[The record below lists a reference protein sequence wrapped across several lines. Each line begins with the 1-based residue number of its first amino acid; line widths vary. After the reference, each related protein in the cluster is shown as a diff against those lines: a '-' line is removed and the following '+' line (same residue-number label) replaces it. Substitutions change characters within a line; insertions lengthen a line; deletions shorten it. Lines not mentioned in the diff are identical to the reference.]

1 MPVPRKKK
9 SLLAAF
15 LVAGAALLWATD
27 TLVRYPSTVE
37 LDFKL
42 VVLMEHLVG
51 LALITPF
58 VLVKRRPEI
67 SKLFRPR
74 VVLLLLVVGVGGS
87 ALGGLAFTYSMR
99 TIGPDR
105 ATVFQMVQPLFVL
118 VFARMFL
125 REKHSSSFVLIAL
138 WAVMNAFLIGFPGLL
153 GQMMGEELGFSG
165 PGILSGAMAV
175 VLWGF
180 STVAGKA
187 LLFRHRPEVVV
198 FGRWLMA
205 SGFMLG
211 WFFLSGESVPW
222 GVLASREVWL
232 SSLYLGSVAGVGGM
246 TLYYYGLRKLPASL
260 VTFIELLYPLA
271 GVFVPIFFFGGKTT
285 NIQAF
290 SGIFFL
296 FSIGLLV
303 KLEFG
308 ESQSE
313 ALST

>member
-1 MPVPRKKK
+1 MPSKNK

-15 LVAGAALLWATD
+15 LIAAAALLWATD

-37 LDFKL
+37 LNFKL

-51 LALITPF
+51 LVLITPF
-58 VLVKRRPEI
+58 VLLKRRAEI
-67 SKLFRPR
+67 PKLFQARELG
-74 VVLLLLVVGVGGS
+74 LLAVAGIGGS
-87 ALGGLAFTYSMR
+87 ALGGLAFTYSMQA
-99 TIGPDR
+99 IGPDR

-118 VFARMFL
+118 VLARLFL
-125 REKHSSSFVLIAL
+125 KEKHSSSFVLIAL
-138 WAVMNAFLIGFPGLL
+138 WAVMNAFLIGFPGLFS
-153 GQMMGEELGFSG
+153 EEESGFSTA
-165 PGILSGAMAV
+165 GILTGGLAV
-175 VLWGF
+175 VLWAF

-187 LLFRHRPEVVV
+187 LLFKHRPEVAV

-205 SGFMLG
+205 STFMAV
-211 WFFLSGESVPW
+211 WFLVSGEKIPW
-222 GVLASREVWL
+222 NTLASRDVWL

-246 TLYYYGLRKLPASL
+246 TVYYYGLRKLPASL

-271 GVFVPIFFFGGKTT
+271 GVFVPILFFGAKTS

-308 ESQSE
+308 ESRK
-313 ALST
+313 